1 MEKCIVHFLPAM
13 AGDCILIELEHPDCI
28 LIDCGNKTT
37 YNTELRPLL
46 LRLNAEGY
54 RISLMVISHIDRD
67 HIEGAVHFLRE
78 NGDAEIPAI
87 IPVDE
92 IWINGFFNTL
102 FPRLEFKHRE
112 IDELSLEERKM
123 LSDKLKSLKMSFP
136 DEGYISAA
144 QCKALERLCVQN
156 GYRVNCS
163 CPDRIVKRSAMRYSE
178 VATNRISIAGCQ
190 IAILNPGEPQL
201 EALSRE
207 LDREMIR
214 WFGRDYKIQQSDE
227 FTQLFELLM
236 ELYEEPTSSEPI
248 MAMSAN
254 LKSWLGTSSLTP
266 MNAVNRSSI
275 VVEIIYHGRNMLFT
289 GDGESADWVEF
300 LAPIYDL
307 IKISHHGST
316 KPNIKLLEKCKAKHL
331 LVSTNGGAYDRY
343 PENELLARM
352 IFSGTERLHFNYDI
366 GQKQQLMA
374 LQDGYGFS
382 VNFGKQ
388 TIIL

>member
-1 MEKCIVHFLPAM
+1 MSQFMESDLPQVV
-13 AGDCILIELEHPDCI
+13 ILQDQL
-28 LIDCGNKTT
+28 
-37 YNTELRPLL
+37 
-46 LRLNAEGY
+46 
-54 RISLMVISHIDRD
+54 
-67 HIEGAVHFLRE
+67 
-78 NGDAEIPAI
+78 
-87 IPVDE
+87 
-92 IWINGFFNTL
+92 
-102 FPRLEFKHRE
+102 
-112 IDELSLEERKM
+112 KM
-123 LSDKLKSLKMSFP
+123 LRHIIRP
-136 DEGYISAA
+136 DWLPEIIYIDITTFMISS
-144 QCKALERLCVQN
+144 
-156 GYRVNCS
+156 YRVNCS

-254 LKSWLGTSSLTP
+254 LKSWLGTSLLAP

-289 GDGESADWVEF
+289 GDGESSDWVEF

-307 IKISHHGST
+307 IKISH
-316 KPNIKLLEKCKAKHL
+316 KWLPLE
-331 LVSTNGGAYDRY
+331 GI
-343 PENELLARM
+343 M
-352 IFSGTERLHFNYDI
+352 ILC
-366 GQKQQLMA
+366 
-374 LQDGYGFS
+374 
-382 VNFGKQ
+382 
-388 TIIL
+388 

>member
-28 LIDCGNKTT
+28 LIDCGYKTT

-54 RISLMVISHIDRD
+54 RISLMIISHIDRD

-266 MNAVNRSSI
+266 MNAVIRSSI

>member
-28 LIDCGNKTT
+28 LIDCGYKTT

-46 LRLNAEGY
+46 LRLSAEGY
-54 RISLMVISHIDRD
+54 RISLMIISHIDRD

-136 DEGYISAA
+136 DEGYISAT

-254 LKSWLGTSSLTP
+254 LKSWLGTSLLAP

-289 GDGESADWVEF
+289 GDGESSDWVEF

-316 KPNIKLLEKCKAKHL
+316 KPNIKLLENCKAKHL

-352 IFSGTERLHFNYDI
+352 IFSGAERLHFNYDI
-366 GQKQQLMA
+366 GQKQQLMD
-374 LQDGYGFS
+374 LQDSYGFS
-382 VNFGKQ
+382 ANFGKQ

>member
-1 MEKCIVHFLPAM
+1 M

-28 LIDCGNKTT
+28 LIDCGYKTT

-46 LRLNAEGY
+46 LRLSAEGY
-54 RISLMVISHIDRD
+54 RISLMIISHIDRD

-136 DEGYISAA
+136 DEGYISAT

-156 GYRVNCS
+156 CYRVNCS

-254 LKSWLGTSSLTP
+254 LKSWLGTSLLAP

-289 GDGESADWVEF
+289 GDGESSDWVEF

-316 KPNIKLLEKCKAKHL
+316 KPNIKLLENCKAKHL

-352 IFSGTERLHFNYDI
+352 IFSGAERLHFNYDI
-366 GQKQQLMA
+366 GQKQQLMD
-374 LQDGYGFS
+374 LQDSYGFS
-382 VNFGKQ
+382 ANFGKQ

>member
-28 LIDCGNKTT
+28 LIDCGYKTT

-46 LRLNAEGY
+46 LRLSAEGY
-54 RISLMVISHIDRD
+54 RISLMIISHIDRD

-136 DEGYISAA
+136 DEGYISAT

-248 MAMSAN
+248 MAKSAN
-254 LKSWLGTSSLTP
+254 LKSWLGASLLAP

-289 GDGESADWVEF
+289 GDGESSDWVEF

-316 KPNIKLLEKCKAKHL
+316 KPNIKLLENCKAKHL

-352 IFSGTERLHFNYDI
+352 IFSGAERLHFNYDI
-366 GQKQQLMA
+366 GQKHQLMD
-374 LQDGYGFS
+374 LQDSYGFS
-382 VNFGKQ
+382 ANFGKQ

>member
-1 MEKCIVHFLPAM
+1 M

-28 LIDCGNKTT
+28 LIDCGYKTT

-46 LRLNAEGY
+46 LRLSAEGY
-54 RISLMVISHIDRD
+54 RISLMIISHIDRD

-136 DEGYISAA
+136 DEGYISAT
-144 QCKALERLCVQN
+144 QCKTLERLCVQN

-163 CPDRIVKRSAMRYSE
+163 CQDRIVKRSAMRYSE

-254 LKSWLGTSSLTP
+254 LKSWLGTSLLAP

-289 GDGESADWVEF
+289 GDGESSDWVEF

-316 KPNIKLLEKCKAKHL
+316 KPNIKLLENCKAKHL

-352 IFSGTERLHFNYDI
+352 IFSGAERLHFNYDI
-366 GQKQQLMA
+366 GQKQQLMD
-374 LQDGYGFS
+374 LQDSYGVS
-382 VNFGKQ
+382 ANFGKQ

>member
-28 LIDCGNKTT
+28 LIDCGYKTT

-54 RISLMVISHIDRD
+54 RISLMIISHIDRD

-78 NGDAEIPAI
+78 NGDTEIPAI

>member
-28 LIDCGNKTT
+28 LIDCGYKTT

-46 LRLNAEGY
+46 LRLSAEGY
-54 RISLMVISHIDRD
+54 RISLMIISHIDRD

-136 DEGYISAA
+136 DEGYISAT

-254 LKSWLGTSSLTP
+254 LKSWLGTSLLAP

-275 VVEIIYHGRNMLFT
+275 VEIIYHGRNMLFT
-289 GDGESADWVEF
+289 GDGESSDWVEF

-316 KPNIKLLEKCKAKHL
+316 KPNIKLLENCKAKHL

-352 IFSGTERLHFNYDI
+352 IFSGAERLHFNYDI
-366 GQKQQLMA
+366 GQKQQLMD
-374 LQDGYGFS
+374 LQDSYGFS
-382 VNFGKQ
+382 ANFGKQ

>member
-1 MEKCIVHFLPAM
+1 M

-28 LIDCGNKTT
+28 LIDCGYKTT

-46 LRLNAEGY
+46 LRLSAEGY
-54 RISLMVISHIDRD
+54 RISLMIISHIDRD

-136 DEGYISAA
+136 DEGYISAT

-254 LKSWLGTSSLTP
+254 LKSWLGTSLLAP

-289 GDGESADWVEF
+289 GDGESSDWVEF

-316 KPNIKLLEKCKAKHL
+316 KPNIKLLENCKAKHL

-352 IFSGTERLHFNYDI
+352 IFSGAERLHFNYDI

>member
-28 LIDCGNKTT
+28 LIDCGYKTT
-37 YNTELRPLL
+37 YNTELRPIL

-54 RISLMVISHIDRD
+54 RISLMIISHIDRD

-144 QCKALERLCVQN
+144 QCKALERQCVQN

>member
-1 MEKCIVHFLPAM
+1 M

-28 LIDCGNKTT
+28 LIDCGYKTT

-54 RISLMVISHIDRD
+54 RISLMIISHIDRD

-316 KPNIKLLEKCKAKHL
+316 KPNIKLLENCKAKHL

>member
-1 MEKCIVHFLPAM
+1 M

-28 LIDCGNKTT
+28 LIDCGYKTT

-54 RISLMVISHIDRD
+54 RISLMIISHIDRD

-352 IFSGTERLHFNYDI
+352 IFSGAERLHFNYDI

>member
-1 MEKCIVHFLPAM
+1 
-13 AGDCILIELEHPDCI
+13 
-28 LIDCGNKTT
+28 
-37 YNTELRPLL
+37 
-46 LRLNAEGY
+46 
-54 RISLMVISHIDRD
+54 
-67 HIEGAVHFLRE
+67 
-78 NGDAEIPAI
+78 
-87 IPVDE
+87 
-92 IWINGFFNTL
+92 
-102 FPRLEFKHRE
+102 
-112 IDELSLEERKM
+112 M

-248 MAMSAN
+248 MAMSAIC
-254 LKSWLGTSSLTP
+254 LG
-266 MNAVNRSSI
+266 
-275 VVEIIYHGRNMLFT
+275 
-289 GDGESADWVEF
+289 
-300 LAPIYDL
+300 
-307 IKISHHGST
+307 
-316 KPNIKLLEKCKAKHL
+316 
-331 LVSTNGGAYDRY
+331 
-343 PENELLARM
+343 
-352 IFSGTERLHFNYDI
+352 
-366 GQKQQLMA
+366 
-374 LQDGYGFS
+374 
-382 VNFGKQ
+382 
-388 TIIL
+388 

>member
-28 LIDCGNKTT
+28 LIDCGYKTT

-54 RISLMVISHIDRD
+54 RISLMIISHIDRD

-102 FPRLEFKHRE
+102 FPRFEFKHRE

-190 IAILNPGEPQL
+190 IAILNPGGTQL

-254 LKSWLGTSSLTP
+254 LKSWIGTSLLAP
-266 MNAVNRSSI
+266 MNAVNKSSI

-289 GDGESADWVEF
+289 GDGESSDWVEF

-316 KPNIKLLEKCKAKHL
+316 KPNIKLLENCKAKHL

-352 IFSGTERLHFNYDI
+352 IFSGAERLHFNYDI
-366 GQKQQLMA
+366 GQKQQLMD
-374 LQDGYGFS
+374 LQDSYGFLA
-382 VNFGKQ
+382 NFGKQ

>member
-28 LIDCGNKTT
+28 LIDCGYKTT

-46 LRLNAEGY
+46 LRLSAEGY
-54 RISLMVISHIDRD
+54 RISLMIISHIDRD

-136 DEGYISAA
+136 DEGYISAT

-254 LKSWLGTSSLTP
+254 LKSWLGTSLLAP

-289 GDGESADWVEF
+289 GDGESSDWVEF

-316 KPNIKLLEKCKAKHL
+316 KPNIKLLENCKAKHL
-331 LVSTNGGAYDRY
+331 LASTNGGAYDRY

-352 IFSGTERLHFNYDI
+352 IFSGAERLHFNYDI
-366 GQKQQLMA
+366 GQKQQLMD
-374 LQDGYGFS
+374 LQDSYGFS
-382 VNFGKQ
+382 ANFGKQ

>member
-28 LIDCGNKTT
+28 LIDCGYKTT

-46 LRLNAEGY
+46 LRLSAEGY
-54 RISLMVISHIDRD
+54 RISLMIISHIDRD

-136 DEGYISAA
+136 DEGYISAT

>member
-28 LIDCGNKTT
+28 IIDCVYKKT

-54 RISLMVISHIDRD
+54 RISLMIISHIDRD

>member
-28 LIDCGNKTT
+28 LIDCGYKTT

-54 RISLMVISHIDRD
+54 RISLMIISHIDRD

-316 KPNIKLLEKCKAKHL
+316 NPNIKLLEKCKAKHL

>member
-28 LIDCGNKTT
+28 LIDCGYKTT

-46 LRLNAEGY
+46 LRLSAEGY
-54 RISLMVISHIDRD
+54 RISLMIISHIDRD

-136 DEGYISAA
+136 DEGYISAT

-227 FTQLFELLM
+227 FTQLFELLV

-254 LKSWLGTSSLTP
+254 LKSWLGTSLLAP

-289 GDGESADWVEF
+289 GDGESSDWVEF

-316 KPNIKLLEKCKAKHL
+316 KPNIKLLENCKAKHL

-352 IFSGTERLHFNYDI
+352 IFSGAERLHFNYDI
-366 GQKQQLMA
+366 GQKQQLMD
-374 LQDGYGFS
+374 LQDSYGFS
-382 VNFGKQ
+382 ANFGKQ

>member
-1 MEKCIVHFLPAM
+1 M

-28 LIDCGNKTT
+28 LIDCGYKTT

-46 LRLNAEGY
+46 LRLSAEGY
-54 RISLMVISHIDRD
+54 RISLMIISHIDRD

-136 DEGYISAA
+136 DEGYISAT

-214 WFGRDYKIQQSDE
+214 WFGRD
-227 FTQLFELLM
+227 
-236 ELYEEPTSSEPI
+236 
-248 MAMSAN
+248 
-254 LKSWLGTSSLTP
+254 
-266 MNAVNRSSI
+266 
-275 VVEIIYHGRNMLFT
+275 
-289 GDGESADWVEF
+289 
-300 LAPIYDL
+300 
-307 IKISHHGST
+307 
-316 KPNIKLLEKCKAKHL
+316 
-331 LVSTNGGAYDRY
+331 
-343 PENELLARM
+343 
-352 IFSGTERLHFNYDI
+352 
-366 GQKQQLMA
+366 
-374 LQDGYGFS
+374 
-382 VNFGKQ
+382 
-388 TIIL
+388 

>member
-1 MEKCIVHFLPAM
+1 M

-28 LIDCGNKTT
+28 LIDCGYKTT
-37 YNTELRPLL
+37 YNAELRPLL

-54 RISLMVISHIDRD
+54 RISLMIISHIDRD

>member
-1 MEKCIVHFLPAM
+1 M

-28 LIDCGNKTT
+28 LIDCGYKTT

-46 LRLNAEGY
+46 LRLSAEGY
-54 RISLMVISHIDRD
+54 RISLMIISHIDRD

-136 DEGYISAA
+136 DEGYISAT

>member
-1 MEKCIVHFLPAM
+1 M

-28 LIDCGNKTT
+28 LIDCGYKTT

-54 RISLMVISHIDRD
+54 RISLMIISHIDRD
-67 HIEGAVHFLRE
+67 HIEGVVHFLRE

-123 LSDKLKSLKMSFP
+123 LSDKLKRLKMSFP

>member
-1 MEKCIVHFLPAM
+1 M

-28 LIDCGNKTT
+28 LIDCGYKTT

-46 LRLNAEGY
+46 LRLSAEGY
-54 RISLMVISHIDRD
+54 RISLMIISHIDRD

-136 DEGYISAA
+136 DEGYISAT

-254 LKSWLGTSSLTP
+254 LKSWLGTSLLAP

-289 GDGESADWVEF
+289 GDGESSDWVEF

-316 KPNIKLLEKCKAKHL
+316 KPNIKLLENCKAKHL
-331 LVSTNGGAYDRY
+331 LVSTNGGG
-343 PENELLARM
+343 L
-352 IFSGTERLHFNYDI
+352 
-366 GQKQQLMA
+366 
-374 LQDGYGFS
+374 
-382 VNFGKQ
+382 
-388 TIIL
+388 

>member
-1 MEKCIVHFLPAM
+1 M

-28 LIDCGNKTT
+28 LIDCGYKTT

-54 RISLMVISHIDRD
+54 RISLMIISHIDRD

-254 LKSWLGTSSLTP
+254 LKSGLGTSSLRP
-266 MNAVNRSSI
+266 MNSVKRSSI

>member
-1 MEKCIVHFLPAM
+1 M

-28 LIDCGNKTT
+28 LIDCGYKTT

-54 RISLMVISHIDRD
+54 RISLMIISHIDRD

-123 LSDKLKSLKMSFP
+123 LSDKLKRLKMSFP

-382 VNFGKQ
+382 VNFWTQ
-388 TIIL
+388 TLIL

>member
-1 MEKCIVHFLPAM
+1 M

-28 LIDCGNKTT
+28 LIDCGYKTT

-46 LRLNAEGY
+46 LRLSAEGY
-54 RISLMVISHIDRD
+54 RISLMIISHIDRD

-136 DEGYISAA
+136 DEGYISAT

-254 LKSWLGTSSLTP
+254 LKSWLGTSLLAP

-289 GDGESADWVEF
+289 GDGESSDWVEF

-316 KPNIKLLEKCKAKHL
+316 KPNIKLLENCKAKHL

-352 IFSGTERLHFNYDI
+352 IFSGAERLHFNYDI
-366 GQKQQLMA
+366 GQKHQLMD
-374 LQDGYGFS
+374 LQDSYGFS
-382 VNFGKQ
+382 ANFGKQ

>member
-28 LIDCGNKTT
+28 LIDCGYKTT

-46 LRLNAEGY
+46 LRLSAEGY
-54 RISLMVISHIDRD
+54 RISLMIISHIDRD

-136 DEGYISAA
+136 DEGYISAT

-254 LKSWLGTSSLTP
+254 LKSWLGTSLLAP

-289 GDGESADWVEF
+289 GDGESSDWVEF

-316 KPNIKLLEKCKAKHL
+316 KPNIKLLENCKAKHL

-352 IFSGTERLHFNYDI
+352 IFSGAERLHFNYDI
-366 GQKQQLMA
+366 GQKQQLMD
-374 LQDGYGFS
+374 LQDS
-382 VNFGKQ
+382 
-388 TIIL
+388 

>member
-28 LIDCGNKTT
+28 LIDCGYKTT

-46 LRLNAEGY
+46 LRLSAEGY
-54 RISLMVISHIDRD
+54 RISLMIISHIDRD

-136 DEGYISAA
+136 DEGYISAT

-254 LKSWLGTSSLTP
+254 LKSWLGTSLLAP

-289 GDGESADWVEF
+289 GDGESSDWVEF

-316 KPNIKLLEKCKAKHL
+316 KPNIKLLENCKAKHL

-352 IFSGTERLHFNYDI
+352 IFSGAERLHFNYDI
-366 GQKQQLMA
+366 GQKQQLMD
-374 LQDGYGFS
+374 LQDSYGFS
-382 VNFGKQ
+382 ANFGKK

>member
-28 LIDCGNKTT
+28 LIDCGYKTT

-54 RISLMVISHIDRD
+54 RISLMIISHIDRD

-144 QCKALERLCVQN
+144 QCMALERLCVQN

>member
-1 MEKCIVHFLPAM
+1 M

-28 LIDCGNKTT
+28 LIDCGYKTT

-54 RISLMVISHIDRD
+54 RISLMIISHIDRD

-136 DEGYISAA
+136 DEGYISAT

-254 LKSWLGTSSLTP
+254 LKSWLGTSLLAP

>member
-1 MEKCIVHFLPAM
+1 M

-28 LIDCGNKTT
+28 LIDCGYKTT

-46 LRLNAEGY
+46 LRLSAEGY
-54 RISLMVISHIDRD
+54 RISLMIISHIDRD

-136 DEGYISAA
+136 DEGYISAT

-254 LKSWLGTSSLTP
+254 LKSWLGTSLLAP

-289 GDGESADWVEF
+289 GDGESSDWVEF

-316 KPNIKLLEKCKAKHL
+316 KPNIKLLENCKAKHL

-352 IFSGTERLHFNYDI
+352 IFSGAERLHFNYDI
-366 GQKQQLMA
+366 GQKQQLMD
-374 LQDGYGFS
+374 LQDSYGFS
-382 VNFGKQ
+382 ANFGKQ

>member
-28 LIDCGNKTT
+28 LIDCGYKTT

-46 LRLNAEGY
+46 LRLSAEGY
-54 RISLMVISHIDRD
+54 RISLMIISHIDRD

-136 DEGYISAA
+136 DEGYISAT

-254 LKSWLGTSSLTP
+254 LKSWLGTSLLAP
-266 MNAVNRSSI
+266 MNAVNKSSI

-289 GDGESADWVEF
+289 GDGESSDWVEF

-352 IFSGTERLHFNYDI
+352 IFSGAERLHFNYDI

-374 LQDGYGFS
+374 LQDSYGFS
-382 VNFGKQ
+382 ANFGKQ

>member
-28 LIDCGNKTT
+28 LIDCGYKTT

-54 RISLMVISHIDRD
+54 RISLMIISHIDRD

-87 IPVDE
+87 IPADE

>member
-28 LIDCGNKTT
+28 LIDCGYKTT
-37 YNTELRPLL
+37 YNAELRPLL

-54 RISLMVISHIDRD
+54 RISLMIISHIDRD

>member
-28 LIDCGNKTT
+28 LIDCGYKTT

-46 LRLNAEGY
+46 LRLSAEGY
-54 RISLMVISHIDRD
+54 RISLMIISHIDRD

-136 DEGYISAA
+136 DEGYISAT

-254 LKSWLGTSSLTP
+254 LKSWLGTSLLAP

-289 GDGESADWVEF
+289 GDGESFDWVEF

-316 KPNIKLLEKCKAKHL
+316 KPNIKLLENCKAKHL

-352 IFSGTERLHFNYDI
+352 IFSGAERLHFNYDI
-366 GQKQQLMA
+366 GQKQQLMD
-374 LQDGYGFS
+374 LQDSYGFS
-382 VNFGKQ
+382 ANFGKQ